1 MDLHGLGSRRS
12 LLSVFSCAVAGLLLV
27 AFVSAQPGASSS
39 MPHLER
45 HGGVTQLVLD
55 GKPFLMLAA
64 ELHNSSSSSLDYM
77 KDIWPR
83 LAATPMNT
91 VLTPLSW
98 ELIEPQEGKYD
109 FALVDG
115 LLEQARQNRL
125 KVVFLWLASWKNG
138 MSSYAPLWVKRDTRR
153 FPRAA
158 LRESGIGEVLST
170 FGEATMQADAR
181 AFAAVMR
188 HLRETD
194 NNQHTVLMMQV
205 ENEVGVLGDSRDRS
219 AAASKAFE
227 GLVPKQ
233 LLNYMQQHRDTLIP
247 EFREIWQRNGFKQS
261 GTWREVFGSGLRTD
275 QIFMA
280 WNYGR
285 YVQHVAAA
293 GKAEYPLPMYVNTWL
308 GDLDTPPGKFP
319 SGGPLPEVID
329 VWRAAGE
336 AIDIYSPDIYAAD
349 FAGWCR
355 RYHRSGNPLFIP
367 ETRGGADGKANVFYA
382 IGEHSAMGFAPFGI
396 DSWRDRDNELG
407 KSYEALMQLAPEILK
422 HQRDGN
428 ITGFLLNR
436 THSDVSVTMN
446 GYRLDISLDDIFGNR
461 AETGYG
467 LIMGTGPD
475 EFLGAGSGFRVS
487 FVPDSPGSA
496 HAGINFIEEGRM
508 VDGTW
513 RPGRRLNG
521 DENDQGRYWRF
532 SSEGIHV
539 ERTVVYR
546 WE

>member
-39 MPHLER
+39 MPHLEQ

>member
-1 MDLHGLGSRRS
+1 MDLHDFRSRHFIH
-12 LLSVFSCAVAGLLLV
+12 SVFACTAAGLFFAAL
-27 AFVSAQPGASSS
+27 VSAQQGASSS
-39 MPHLER
+39 MPHLEQ

-109 FALVDG
+109 FTLVDG
-115 LLEQARQNRL
+115 LLEQARQNKL
-125 KVVFLWLASWKNG
+125 KIVFLWLASWKNG
-138 MSSYAPLWVKRDTRR
+138 MSSYAPVWVKQDTRR
-153 FPRAA
+153 FPRAV
-158 LRESGIGEVLST
+158 LTDSEIGEVLST

-188 HLRETD
+188 HLREAD
-194 NNQHTVLMMQV
+194 NNQHMVLMMQV

-219 AAASKAFE
+219 APANKAFA
-227 GLVPKQ
+227 GPVPKP
-233 LLNYMQQHRDTLIP
+233 LLNYMQQHRDTLMP
-247 EFREIWQRNGFKQS
+247 EFREVWQRNGFKQS
-261 GTWREVFGSGLRTD
+261 GTWQEVFGSGLRTD

-285 YVQHVAAA
+285 YVHHVAAA
-293 GKAEYPLPMYVNTWL
+293 GKTEYALPMYVNTWL
-308 GDLDTPPGKFP
+308 GNLDTPPGKFP

-336 AIDIYSPDIYAAD
+336 AIDIYAPDIYAPD
-349 FAGWCR
+349 FVGWCR
-355 RYHRSGNPLFIP
+355 RYHRAGNPLFIP
-367 ETRGGADGKANVFYA
+367 ETRGGADGKANAFYA

-396 DSWRDRDNELG
+396 DSWSDRDNELG
-407 KSYEALMQLAPEILK
+407 KSYEALMQLAPAILNS
-422 HQRDGN
+422 QRNSN

-436 THSDVSVTMN
+436 AHPDVSVTMN
-446 GYRLDISLDDIFGNR
+446 GYRLNISLDDIFGNR

-467 LIMGTGPD
+467 LVMVTGPD

-487 FVPDSPGSA
+487 FVPDSAGPA
-496 HAGINFIEEGRM
+496 HGGISLIEEGRM

-513 RPGRRLNG
+513 KPGRRLNG

-532 SSEGIHV
+532 SKERIHV
-539 ERTVVYR
+539 ERSVVYR

>member
-1 MDLHGLGSRRS
+1 
-12 LLSVFSCAVAGLLLV
+12 
-27 AFVSAQPGASSS
+27 
-39 MPHLER
+39 MPRLEQR
-45 HGGVTQLVLD
+45 GGVTQLVVD
-55 GKPFLMLAA
+55 GKSFLMLGA

-98 ELIEPQEGKYD
+98 ELIEPEEGKYN
-109 FALVDG
+109 FRLVDG

-125 KVVFLWLASWKNG
+125 KLVFLWLASWKNG
-138 MSSYAPLWVKRDTRR
+138 MSSYAPVWVKRDTRR
-153 FPRAA
+153 FPRAV
-158 LRESGIGEVLST
+158 LGESEIGEVLST

-188 HLRETD
+188 HLREAD
-194 NNQHTVLMMQV
+194 NAQHTVLMMQV

-219 AAASKAFE
+219 TAANQVFE
-227 GLVPKQ
+227 GPVPKQ
-233 LLNYMQQHRDTLIP
+233 LLNYMQQHRDTLML
-247 EFREIWQRNGFKQS
+247 EFREVWQKNGFKQS
-261 GTWREVFGSGLRTD
+261 GTWQAVFGSGLRTD

-285 YVQHVAAA
+285 YVQHVAKA

-336 AIDIYSPDIYAAD
+336 AIDIYSPDIYATD

-355 RYHRSGNPLFIP
+355 RYHRFGNPLFIP
-367 ETRGGADGKANVFYA
+367 ETQGGAAGKANVFYA
-382 IGEHSAMGFAPFGI
+382 IGEHTAMGFAPFGI
-396 DSWRDRDNELG
+396 DSWRDRENELG
-407 KSYEALMQLAPEILK
+407 KSYEALMQLAPAILK

-446 GYRLDISLDDIFGNR
+446 GYRLDISLDEIFGNR
-461 AETGYG
+461 AEAGYG
-467 LIMGTGPD
+467 LIMGTGPN

-487 FVPDSPGSA
+487 FVPDSPGPA
-496 HAGINFIEEGRM
+496 HAGINFIEDGRV
-508 VDGTW
+508 VDDTW

-532 SSEGIHV
+532 SSERIHI
-539 ERTVVYR
+539 ERSIVYR